1 MKKTSDTVTPPI
13 CDPAKKNTHAGSLLV
28 GQTVYLVNIS
38 FGKIPLDEILK
49 NRILHGSKS
58 A

>member
-13 CDPAKKNTHAGSLLV
+13 RDPAGENTHSGSVLV

-49 NRILHGSKS
+49 SRILSGSKI